1 MEISKFSY
9 HLVTTGLKRGKAK
22 YDNLKNWIEEGEVWF
37 NCEEFYFGDDFKLD
51 RAEDKIAY
59 LAMIWNEHAKELKD
73 CYDIESLKKVIAK
86 NTGCEKV
93 HLYNIKE
100 TTFDVEDSLCNLK
113 ELASFDYLY
122 DLIFNRRRFIYQELI
137 VAI

>member
-86 NTGCEKV
+86 TRAVRKFICTTLKKQ
-93 HLYNIKE
+93 HLMLKIHFATLKSLPPL
-100 TTFDVEDSLCNLK
+100 TTSTT
-113 ELASFDYLY
+113 
-122 DLIFNRRRFIYQELI
+122 
-137 VAI
+137 

>member
-1 MEISKFSY
+1 MEISKLAY
-9 HLVTTGLKRGKAK
+9 HSVTTGLKQGKAK
-22 YDNLKNWIEEGEVWF
+22 YDNLKKWIEDGEVWF
-37 NCEEFYFGDDFKLD
+37 DCEEFYFGDCIKLD

-59 LAMIWNEHAKELKD
+59 LVMMWNQHAKELKD
-73 CYDIESLKKVIAK
+73 CYNIESLKKAIAK

-100 TTFDVEDSLCNLK
+100 MGFDVEDSLCNLK

-122 DLIFNRRRFIYQELI
+122 DLIFNRRRFIHQEVI
-137 VAI
+137 STI